1 MNKANL
7 CLMLGLSISLIGL
20 TSCGTK
26 NLNQRPYSAHPI
38 QKTKP
43 ASAKLNR
50 EQSQSLAQLK
60 QNNQQ
65 SKERDNQQSKERER
79 IYKPEKETA
88 LHTIDRVD
96 WLICQNYSNPS
107 SCIAY
112 RQQLKRDEQENDLR
126 RKKYLAKLRQR
137 RESLVEQD
145 ELQQSS
151 VQQEQRSREQR
162 LATQLDRENQR
173 LANQLNREQQ
183 QLARQI
189 DREQQRL
196 AERVNRAQQRSTTQ
210 LERELN
216 RSTAQTNREL
226 ERLEAQTERRRR

>member
-7 CLMLGLSISLIGL
+7 CLILGLSISLIGL
-20 TSCGTK
+20 TSCGQK

-38 QKTKP
+38 QKTQP

-50 EQSQSLAQLK
+50 EESQSLAQLK
-60 QNNQQ
+60 RNNQQ
-65 SKERDNQQSKERER
+65 FKERERQQSKERER
-79 IYKPEKETA
+79 SYKLEKETA

-96 WLICQNYSNPS
+96 WLICQNYPNPS
-107 SCIAY
+107 SCISD
-112 RQQLKRDEQENDLR
+112 RQQLKRDEQEDDLR

-137 RESLVEQD
+137 RDSLVEQD

-151 VQQEQRSREQR
+151 VQQEQLSREQQ

-189 DREQQRL
+189 NREQQQL
-196 AERVNRAQQRSTTQ
+196 ADRANRTQQHSTTQ
-210 LERELN
+210 VERELN
-216 RSTAQTNREL
+216 RSTAQLEREL
-226 ERLEAQTERRRR
+226 ER